1 MGDQSMT
8 KAKLKG
14 ITMTFTT
21 TINAL
26 TTKVTTLSTQVNNNA
41 KNNVNNNTNNRAV
54 KTGRA
59 VRASPF
65 SPINFRA
72 WALNI
77 EPEF

>member
-1 MGDQSMT
+1 MMDTS
-8 KAKLKG
+8 
-14 ITMTFTT
+14 
-21 TINAL
+21 
-26 TTKVTTLSTQVNNNA
+26 
-41 KNNVNNNTNNRAV
+41 RAV

-59 VRASPF
+59 VRAGPF